1 MVNFE
6 AFPMIIPALPSKADT
21 SDAALF
27 KKLTWQMGEFS
38 LFMDPLRSETVS
50 MAIS

>member
-1 MVNFE
+1 MT
-6 AFPMIIPALPSKADT
+6 LPSPSSKVDT

-38 LFMDPLRSETVS
+38 LFMDP
-50 MAIS
+50 